1 MQLKKKGKSVNT
13 LMESVVS
20 NQGRALAVV
29 SESMGDAKEDPSS
42 SCGDKRC
49 GRHNAWRPEADVIVP
64 GGAA

>member
-1 MQLKKKGKSVNT
+1 
-13 LMESVVS
+13 MESVVS

-49 GRHNAWRPEADVIVP
+49 GRHNVWRPEADVIVP

>member
-1 MQLKKKGKSVNT
+1 
-13 LMESVVS
+13 MESGVS

-29 SESMGDAKEDPSS
+29 SENMGDAKEDPSSS